1 MDDWATLEGA
11 KAAADAKRVVIRVSF
26 MVSLIGLDIVRRTN
40 RILIENGEAV
50 FDLLCWWF
58 VRIVLVAGS
67 ILIGT

>member
-1 MDDWATLEGA
+1 
-11 KAAADAKRVVIRVSF
+11 